1 MVHNETS
8 SEEQLAKDIEVG
20 RLLFAGQCDF
30 IAAANNMKALPPVTL
45 PEICFAGR
53 SNVGKSSLVNALTG
67 RRMLA
72 RTSQTPGR
80 TRQLIFFNLASR
92 LQLVDLPG
100 YGYASAPKTDIK
112 AWTNLT
118 RRYLAGRPSL
128 QRVFLLIDSRRG
140 IGSADRDIM
149 NLLDE
154 TAVSWAVVLTKADK
168 QKAETLS
175 IICNETEEKIGKHVA
190 AYPELFV
197 TSSESGLGIETLR
210 AHLAKFCLPKEDR
223 AAT

>member
-8 SEEQLAKDIEVG
+8 GEEQLAKDIEVG

-30 IAAANNMKALPPVTL
+30 IAAASNMKTLPPVTL

-80 TRQLIFFNLASR
+80 TRQLIFFNLSSR

-140 IGSADRDIM
+140 IGPADRDIM
-149 NLLDE
+149 NFLDE
-154 TAVSWAVVLTKADK
+154 TAVSWAVVMTKADK
-168 QKAETLS
+168 QKADPLS
-175 IICNETEEKIGKHVA
+175 IICNETAEKISKHVA

-197 TSSESGLGIETLR
+197 TSSESGVGIETLR
-210 AHLAKFCLPKEDR
+210 AHLARFCLPKEDLV
-223 AAT
+223 AT